1 MIIDLLLTS
10 EIKAT
15 MPDTIKINFNFGRIG
30 VIFPSKK
37 GFVFSSNEVGMVMY
51 GDSVVIEGDKEEIIK
66 WLKPFDGIAVGC
78 GSPQLEKFTIMH
90 IDEKL

>member
-10 EIKAT
+10 KIKAT
-15 MPDTIKINFNFGRIG
+15 MPDTIKINFNFGKIG

-37 GFVFSSNEVGMVMY
+37 ANEVDMIMY

-78 GSPQLEKFTIMH
+78 GTPQLEKFTIMH
-90 IDEKL
+90 INENL